1 MGDPDASWPDPPL
14 HILAPR
20 APRGGIRCV
29 QGAYGRAPLWHGG
42 KGLDQCAMASCPA
55 GLRLP
60 EQSAPA
66 TVRWHAPAMPRAPSA
81 PLCLPLRASRLLAQ
95 WRLALSSH
103 DQCHMCARS
112 PPRTQTW
119 RVMVRRRP
127 LATCPCSGRR
137 RGTRPGARQCPGDP
151 PLSAHPA
158 SMPRGRAGG
167 LQPHSQCAG
176 RTLTAGQRNIMS
188 RGVTPYNWP

>member
-1 MGDPDASWPDPPL
+1 LGDPDASWPDPPL

-42 KGLDQCAMASCPA
+42 KRLDQCAMASCPA

-66 TVRWHAPAMPRAPSA
+66 TVRWRAPAVPCAPSA

-95 WRLALSSH
+95 WRLALPSH

-119 RVMVRRRP
+119 RVMMRRRP

-137 RGTRPGARQCPGDP
+137 RGTRPGARRCPGDP
-151 PLSAHPA
+151 PL
-158 SMPRGRAGG
+158 
-167 LQPHSQCAG
+167 L
-176 RTLTAGQRNIMS
+176 RTLHPCRVGTQAACS
-188 RGVTPYNWP
+188 RTPCMPGALSQLASETSCVTPYNWP